1 MLVERGRLRLYLG
14 AASGVGTTYAMLD
27 EAKRRKNRGTDV
39 MIGWVDAHQRPFT
52 QELLADIVGNEPL
65 PQWLDV
71 DSIISQR
78 PEVVMVDELG
88 RPNSGPHINSF
99 HWEDVEKI
107 LDAGISVVGTVLV
120 QHIASLAP
128 QITSIIGSTPSCS
141 IPERFLD
148 RAEQIE
154 LVDITPEAIRRRIA
168 HGNVFTPT
176 ELQPSSAEL
185 FNSEAFAQLRSLT
198 LSWLADRLRGEMSED
213 DAPERIVVLLD
224 GHRDAEV
231 MARAVRT
238 AQRSGAEILAL
249 HVTPPTQPHDE
260 SSRQQRKKLVEDAG
274 GTYHEIVG
282 SDVPASLLAFAE
294 AEHATQIFTD
304 GVAPHR
310 SITRTLSDALVP
322 ESGISS
328 RRRRWGYAI
337 GAGVLALLTLVLVA
351 NRDAVSVSTSL
362 ALYLLAVVSITAIGG
377 RWPGLLS
384 AIAAPLLANWYLIP
398 PFHTFRINNAEN
410 ILELVVFVS
419 ATTIVSYFVAIAV
432 RRASDA
438 ESAWKDATTLVAL
451 SQSRTTDPLDDVMA
465 LLLDTFPV
473 EGVSIIQ
480 HDDESD
486 TVIASAG
493 KSPPQS
499 RNTADFTSDIA
510 SDITVAFKG
519 PSLTAND
526 HRVLSAFLGQMS
538 KALHERALR
547 DIATEAEAL
556 SKADDLRTAILRAVS
571 HDLRTPLASIKASVS
586 SLRQTDIDWPE
597 ELRDEFLEA
606 IESDTDKLTTIV
618 TNLLDLSRIEAG
630 VLQPAIRQ
638 VSIEEVLPAALKS
651 VDDPSRI
658 SLVADSPLPD
668 FLADPALLDRVLAN
682 VLGNALVWSPPDKD
696 VTLQVFTRD
705 RDMHLHIIDHGVGIP
720 QSEKSMVLQPFHR
733 LGDSSHT
740 GGVGLGLAIADRLIA
755 AMNGRLELRD
765 TPGGGLTV
773 VIVLPC
779 AEETL

>member
-1 MLVERGRLRLYLG
+1 VLVERGRLRLYLG
-14 AASGVGTTYAMLD
+14 AASGAGTTYAMLD
-27 EAKRRKNRGTDV
+27 EAQRRKNRGTDV
-39 MIGWVDAHQRPFT
+39 MIGWVDTHQRPFT
-52 QELLADIVGNEPL
+52 QELLTEIVGGEPL
-65 PQWLDV
+65 PMWLDV
-71 DSIISQR
+71 DSIIARQ

-88 RPNSGPHINSF
+88 RPNSAPDKDTF

-128 QITSIIGSTPSCS
+128 QITNIIGTTPSCS

-198 LSWLADRLRGEMSED
+198 LSWLADRLRGDLRGDESQD
-213 DAPERIVVLLD
+213 RIVVLLE
-224 GHRDAEV
+224 GQRDAEL

-238 AQRSGAEILAL
+238 AQRSRAEIMAV
-249 HVTPPTQPHDE
+249 HIVPPGIQTAETQ
-260 SSRQQRKKLVEDAG
+260 RVQRKKLVEDAG
-274 GTYHEIVG
+274 GSYHEIVG
-282 SDVPASLLAFAE
+282 VDIPASLLAFAE
-294 AEHATQIFTD
+294 AEQATHI
-304 GVAPHR
+304 
-310 SITRTLSDALVP
+310 ITNGAASRRNGLRLLANAIVP
-322 ESGISS
+322 ETGISS
-328 RRRRWGYAI
+328 RRRRWGYAV
-337 GAGVLALLTLVLVA
+337 GAIVLTMLTVILVA
-351 NRDAVSVSTSL
+351 NRDAVSVPTSL
-362 ALYLLAVVSITAIGG
+362 ALYLLAVVSVTAVGG

-398 PFHTFRINNAEN
+398 PLHTFRVNDAEY
-410 ILELVVFVS
+410 ILELVVFVA

-438 ESAWKDATTLVAL
+438 ETAWKDATTLVAL
-451 SQSRTTDPLDDVMA
+451 SQSRTADPLDDVLT
-465 LLLDTFPV
+465 LLLDTFPLV
-473 EGVSIIQ
+473 GVSIIQ
-480 HDDESD
+480 HDEEND
-486 TVIASAG
+486 VVVASAG
-493 KSPPQS
+493 ESPPFTRAS
-499 RNTADFTSDIA
+499 ADFTSDIA
-510 SDITVAFKG
+510 RDVTAAFKG

-538 KALHERALR
+538 KALHERELR

-586 SLRQTDIDWPE
+586 SLRQTDIEWPQE
-597 ELRDEFLEA
+597 QQDEFLEA

-630 VLQPAIRQ
+630 VLQPGVRH

-651 VDDPSRI
+651 VSNPSRI
-658 SLVADSPLPD
+658 TLAADSPLPD

-682 VLGNALVWSPPDKD
+682 VLGNALVWSPPEKG
-696 VTLQVFTRD
+696 VTLHVFSRD

-720 QSEKSMVLQPFHR
+720 ESEKSMVLQPFHR

-740 GGVGLGLAIADRLIA
+740 AGVGLGLAIADRLIA

-773 VIVLPC
+773 AIVLPC